1 MQIEDA
7 FLAGLITGS
16 LQNPKARETLPLI
29 LDSIMLASTDPD
41 PQLNYL
47 ANTLKIYNKYHLGS

>member
-41 PQLNYL
+41 P
-47 ANTLKIYNKYHLGS
+47 